1 MLLIFRQVVFYRE
14 KKILEVVPP
23 APSRSLSITFSKD
36 CSILSVAL
44 LLIYIPLSKRI
55 IKRMNHTT
63 QINNVILIAFFI
75 STAKITFLV

>member
-1 MLLIFRQVVFYRE
+1 MLLIFRQVVFYR

-44 LLIYIPLSKRI
+44 LLIYIPLSKRL

-63 QINNVILIAFFI
+63 QSHFSYLRLRSHATV
-75 STAKITFLV
+75 LV